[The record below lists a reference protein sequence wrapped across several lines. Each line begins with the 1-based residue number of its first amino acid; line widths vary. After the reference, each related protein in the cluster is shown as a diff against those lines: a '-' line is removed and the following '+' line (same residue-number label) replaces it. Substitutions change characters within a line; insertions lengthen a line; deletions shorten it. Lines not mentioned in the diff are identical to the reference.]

1 MPYIAKGKCVYK
13 KNKDG
18 SAGEKVGCTEGP
30 VDEYIAALYANTD
43 ESKQTP
49 MNINLDTLIEMV
61 EEEVLAVESEAGYT
75 QNVYK
80 VSLRLRINKNR
91 GGDMTDILN
100 EIRGIE
106 GVTTVSH
113 EAAYS
118 KQTDLFN
125 FGLFILKYQLVGRDA
140 DPIRYTKVKLAPG
153 IRRIKGVDIQQI
165 QSSPQKIS

>member
-1 MPYIAKGKCVYK
+1 
-13 KNKDG
+13 
-18 SAGEKVGCTEGP
+18 
-30 VDEYIAALYANTD
+30 
-43 ESKQTP
+43 
-49 MNINLDTLIEMV
+49 MV

-100 EIRGIE
+100 EIR
-106 GVTTVSH
+106 
-113 EAAYS
+113 
-118 KQTDLFN
+118 
-125 FGLFILKYQLVGRDA
+125 DA